1 MAYEYTLA
9 VRCAGGELVELS
21 HDTDNIVIEQVE
33 GLDPPKNDIGT
44 AYNPAGG
51 STFRSAHVQ
60 ERNIVLRLAIVGNAE
75 TQRLRLYKL
84 FKAELPLTI
93 YFTDGIRD
101 VKITGYVETF
111 ELDICAKPERATVS
125 VICPSPWLESA
136 NSTDFVPS
144 YNVPMFAAPFS
155 IEEDDPVP
163 ISEVADHPTVL
174 IANTGD
180 AECGILIT
188 VTFSG
193 TTTGFTVTNETTG
206 DFFAIRSDYNFS
218 SGESLTI
225 DTRRGQLAAY
235 RTTSGGTV
243 ISLLASIANGSKWLK
258 LPVGVNRLGV
268 TATSG
273 IDNAAVTLTV
283 ALLYGGV

>member
-163 ISEVADHPTVL
+163 ISEVADHPTAL

-180 AECGILIT
+180 VECGLV
-188 VTFSG
+188 VTAEFTGAASG
-193 TTTGFTVTNETTG
+193 FKVANETTG
-206 DFFAIRSDYNFS
+206 KFFKLTYSFS
-218 SGESLTI
+218 SGDKLTI
-225 DTRRGQLAAY
+225 DTRQGRLAVSK
-235 RTTSGGTV
+235 TSGGTTT
-243 ISLLASIANGSKWLK
+243 SLLANIAANSTWIK
-258 LPVGVNRLGV
+258 LPVGVNRIGV
-268 TATSG
+268 TADSG
-273 IDNAAVTLTV
+273 VDNAAITLT
-283 ALLYGGV
+283 AAFLYGGV

>member
-9 VRCAGGELVELS
+9 VRCAGGELTELS

-93 YFTDGIRD
+93 YFADGIRD

-136 NSTDFVPS
+136 NSTDFAPS

-155 IEEDDPVP
+155 IEEDEPVP
-163 ISEVADHPTVL
+163 ISEVADHPTAL

-180 AECGILIT
+180 AECGLV
-188 VTFSG
+188 VTAEFTGAASG
-193 TTTGFTVTNETTG
+193 FKVANETTG
-206 DFFAIRSDYNFS
+206 KFFKLTYSFS
-218 SGESLTI
+218 SGDKLTI
-225 DTRRGQLAAY
+225 DTRQGRLAVSK
-235 RTTSGGTV
+235 TSGGTTT
-243 ISLLASIANGSKWLK
+243 SLLANIAAGSTWIK
-258 LPVGVNRLGV
+258 LPVGVNRIGV
-268 TATSG
+268 TADSG
-273 IDNAAVTLTV
+273 VDNAAVTLT
-283 ALLYGGV
+283 AAFLYGGV

>member
-111 ELDICAKPERATVS
+111 ELDICAKPERAAVS

-163 ISEVADHPTVL
+163 ISEVADHPTAL

-180 AECGILIT
+180 AECGMIIT
-188 VTFSG
+188 ADFSG
-193 TTTGFTVTNETTG
+193 AVTGLKITNETTG
-206 DFFAIRSDYNFS
+206 DFFGLS
-218 SGESLTI
+218 STFASGDKLTI
-225 DTRRGQLAAY
+225 DTRQGKLSVFK
-235 RTTSGGTV
+235 TSGGTTT
-243 ISLLASIANGSKWLK
+243 SLLANITSGSKWIK
-258 LPVGVNRLGV
+258 LPVGVNRIGV
-268 TATSG
+268 TADSG
-273 IDNAAVTLTV
+273 VDNATVTLT
-283 ALLYGGV
+283 AAFLYGGV

>member
-9 VRCAGGELVELS
+9 VRCACGELVELS

-111 ELDICAKPERATVS
+111 ELDICAKPERAAVS

-155 IEEDDPVP
+155 VEEDDPVP
-163 ISEVADHPTVL
+163 ISEVADHPTAL

-180 AECGILIT
+180 VECGLVAE

-193 TTTGFTVTNETTG
+193 AVTGLRFANETKGTWFKLDYSFQAG
-206 DFFAIRSDYNFS
+206 DKLTLNTRS
-218 SGESLTI
+218 
-225 DTRRGQLAAY
+225 GQLAVSNL
-235 RTTSGGTV
+235 R
-243 ISLLASIANGSKWLK
+243 NGSNVNMLRYMVSGSRWLK
-258 LPVGVNRLGV
+258 LAVGANRLGV
-268 TATSG
+268 TADSG
-273 IDNAAVTLTV
+273 IDNAAVTISVYRLF
-283 ALLYGGV
+283 GGV